1 MKNMSTERNI
11 FEELKYRIENE
22 IKHRGVKLD
31 DVVNAAWRGYLA
43 AALEWGIISVA
54 EHDKLNDL
62 LPPLANDC
70 SAPHFLDTNLAILNE
85 LSPPRCCFGSTDF
98 RIRLA

>member
-1 MKNMSTERNI
+1 VIEQDPGLLKRRIFSFSISTTERNI

-22 IKHRGVKLD
+22 IKHRVVKLD

-62 LPPLANDC
+62 LPTLANDP
-70 SAPHFLDTNLAILNE
+70 SVQIFSGYED
-85 LSPPRCCFGSTDF
+85 
-98 RIRLA
+98 